1 MTGSGQK
8 ASGLSAMLVF
18 HGTQLTAPP
27 ADRQALT
34 CFVKAVEHGK
44 PDNRKVSR

>member
-8 ASGLSAMLVF
+8 ASGRGTVLVF
-18 HGTQLTAPP
+18 HGTQLIAPS

-34 CFVKAVEHGK
+34 CFVKVAEHGK
-44 PDNRKVSR
+44 PDNRKISG